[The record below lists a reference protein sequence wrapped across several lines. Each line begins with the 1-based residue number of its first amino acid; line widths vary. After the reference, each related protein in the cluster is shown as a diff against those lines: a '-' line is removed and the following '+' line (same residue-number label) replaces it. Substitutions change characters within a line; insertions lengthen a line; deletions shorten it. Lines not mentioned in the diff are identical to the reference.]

1 MKKGTLL
8 PLEFWRFDKVIELIA
23 KGDWIRLGTRL
34 SADGPSRTEWKL
46 QEHAKK
52 LYGRKTDFKIAPH
65 IADILVLSG
74 IAKSVC
80 STLQLH
86 RRKV

>member
-1 MKKGTLL
+1 MGGGHSAETIKTGEDAHKYFLSTTS
-8 PLEFWRFDKVIELIA
+8 RSVVIELHNNTA
-23 KGDWIRLGTRL
+23 
-34 SADGPSRTEWKL
+34 TEWKL

-80 STLQLH
+80 RALQLR

>member
-1 MKKGTLL
+1 MKVTLL
-8 PLEFWRFDKVIELIA
+8 LLEFWRFNKVIELVA
-23 KGDWIRLGTRL
+23 KRDWIRLGTRP
-34 SADGPSRTEWKL
+34 SADESSTIEWKV

-74 IAKSVC
+74 IAKSLC
-80 STLQLH
+80 RAPELS